1 MGSAGCCERL
11 PQKAG
16 SRQQQ
21 AQQDLQSQKHIFF
34 AFLQILP
41 PNPHLATVTHQV
53 PVCYL
58 LCLAQGLRESPG

>member
-1 MGSAGCCERL
+1 MQGCCERL
-11 PQKAG
+11 PRKAG

-21 AQQDLQSQKHIFF
+21 AQQDLQSQEHIFF
-34 AFLQILP
+34 TFPQILP
-41 PNPHLATVTHQV
+41 PNPHLATVLHQV